1 VLSDADKALL
11 DFEGQWWRSEGA
23 KEAAIREVFD
33 LSATRYYQR
42 VRDIAQRPE
51 AEMYAPRVVRRVNAQ
66 RRSVE
71 G

>member
-1 VLSDADKALL
+1 MLSEADKALL

-23 KEAAIREVFD
+23 KESAIREMFD

-42 VRDIAQRPE
+42 LRGIAQRPE
-51 AEMYAPRVVRRVNAQ
+51 AELYAPRVVRRINAQ